1 MGRGQAAT
9 ASRGDLRTGW
19 HRQLA
24 ALGSSRGSLSPG
36 PAPPAGS
43 WILLARVD
51 LRVLCPQP
59 CTQLWASES
68 RAIPSKGETYWGL
81 PFPSKTKAPGQRGRK
96 GTQLRMWPSPR
107 LPAGRPDVSWPL
119 LPLYRGLLG
128 VRNTGVGACR
138 CPTLKDPPPRQIRP
152 SAQQRSHHTGR
163 PGFPDGGGCSLHGS
177 PGHRAARGR
186 LFTRTL
192 RPRPGLCRR
201 EGDLS
206 SAMWAQPRRAG
217 WQPPSGRARPPRA
230 A

>member
-138 CPTLKDPPPRQIRP
+138 CPTLKDHPPPGKSGPLP
-152 SAQQRSHHTGR
+152 SSAPITRGGQASQTAVGAPYTAALGTGL
-163 PGFPDGGGCSLHGS
+163 PGAGCS
-177 PGHRAARGR
+177 PG
-186 LFTRTL
+186 
-192 RPRPGLCRR
+192 P
-201 EGDLS
+201 
-206 SAMWAQPRRAG
+206 
-217 WQPPSGRARPPRA
+217 
-230 A
+230 